1 MCPLEPTYVPT
12 RAYICAHSAGGHALL
27 REGWRAHTRRMAT
40 DRAPAAEVADLWGD
54 TGTLRPSQV
63 LVDICA
69 GAAFAAVIGLVQL
82 QLSPWSSVVALL
94 LGAALAVR
102 RRLPMCMVVLAV
114 AASVLQVVTGDLAV
128 VADAAYI
135 ALFSTLGS
143 HRVQRVR
150 RLGLVCAAVAVVVAG
165 SWAGARASD
174 SESVRGA
181 VFVGIA
187 FAAITAVVVGG
198 GWVGGFLR
206 WQRRQAVQAR
216 ADAVLEAAELRRLR
230 DLYEQEQERG
240 RIAADM
246 HDLVAH
252 SWAIVAAQAD
262 GARYVLRADP
272 DQATE
277 ALRVIADT
285 ARSAM
290 GDVRVLLAQL
300 RDRSERRQQSDGSL
314 EFEQTDALIAR
325 MRASGMDVR
334 FERHG
339 LPAPSDLLTMAT
351 ARVLAESLTNAL
363 KHGDLSW
370 PVHVEEDWRDGYRL
384 RVANAT
390 CGPPTAE
397 SAGPE
402 PGHGLLGMAERMKLV
417 GGALRAGRDGDQW
430 VVEAAVAQTRL
441 LDGVKVDIW

>member
-1 MCPLEPTYVPT
+1 MP
-12 RAYICAHSAGGHALL
+12 
-27 REGWRAHTRRMAT
+27 T
-40 DRAPAAEVADLWGD
+40 DRAPSAAVTDLWGD
-54 TGTLRPSQV
+54 TGPLRPRQV
-63 LVDICA
+63 LVDVCA
-69 GAAFAAVIGLVQL
+69 GAAVAVVVGLVQL
-82 QLSPWSSVVALL
+82 QLSPWSSVAALL

-102 RRLPMCMVVLAV
+102 RLLLTCMVVLAV

-135 ALFSTLGS
+135 ALFFTLGS

-150 RLGLVCAAVAVVVAG
+150 RFGLICAVVAIIVAG
-165 SWAGARASD
+165 SWAGARASE

-230 DLYEQEQERG
+230 DLYGQEQERG

-252 SWAIVAAQAD
+252 SWAVVAAQAD

-277 ALRVIADT
+277 ALLVIADT

-300 RDRSERRQQSDGSL
+300 RDRSDGLHHSGSSL
-314 EFEQTDALIAR
+314 EFEQTEALIAR
-325 MRASGMDVR
+325 MRASGMDLR
-334 FERHG
+334 FERRG
-339 LPAPSDLLTMAT
+339 MPVPSDLLTMAVV
-351 ARVLAESLTNAL
+351 RVLAESLTNAL
-363 KHGDLSW
+363 KHGDLTS
-370 PVHVEEDWRDGYRL
+370 PVYVAEDWRDGYRL
-384 RVANAT
+384 RVANAIP
-390 CGPPTAE
+390 GPPSPE

-430 VVEAAVAQTRL
+430 VVEAEVAQTRL
-441 LDGVKVDIW
+441 LNGAKVDIT

>member
-1 MCPLEPTYVPT
+1 
-12 RAYICAHSAGGHALL
+12 
-27 REGWRAHTRRMAT
+27 MAT
-40 DRAPAAEVADLWGD
+40 DRAPAAGVADLWGD
-54 TGTLRPSQV
+54 TGPLRRSQV
-63 LVDICA
+63 LVDVFA

-82 QLSPWSSVVALL
+82 QLSPWSSVAALL

-114 AASVLQVVTGDLAV
+114 GASVLQVVTGDLAV

-187 FAAITAVVVGG
+187 FAAITAVVIGG

-290 GDVRVLLAQL
+290 ADVRVLLAQL
-300 RDRSERRQQSDGSL
+300 RDRSESRQQSDSL
-314 EFEQTDALIAR
+314 EFEQTDALMAR
-325 MRASGMDVR
+325 MRASGMDLR

-339 LPAPSDLLTMAT
+339 LSAPSDLLTMAT
-351 ARVLAESLTNAL
+351 TRVLAESLTNAL

-397 SAGPE
+397 SATPE

-430 VVEAAVAQTRL
+430 VVEAEVAQTRL
-441 LDGVKVDIW
+441 LDGVKVDMT

>member
-1 MCPLEPTYVPT
+1 MP
-12 RAYICAHSAGGHALL
+12 
-27 REGWRAHTRRMAT
+27 T
-40 DRAPAAEVADLWGD
+40 DRAPTAAVTDLWGD
-54 TGTLRPSQV
+54 TGPLGPRQV
-63 LVDICA
+63 LVDVGA
-69 GAAFAAVIGLVQL
+69 GAAFAAVVGLVQL
-82 QLSPWSSVVALL
+82 QLSPWSSVAALL

-102 RRLPMCMVVLAV
+102 RLLLTCMVVLAV
-114 AASVLQVVTGDLAV
+114 AASVVQVVTGDLAV

-135 ALFSTLGS
+135 LLFFTLGS

-150 RLGLVCAAVAVVVAG
+150 RFGLTCAVVAVIVAG
-165 SWAGARASD
+165 SWAGARAAD
-174 SESVRGA
+174 SESMREA

-230 DLYEQEQERG
+230 DLYGQEQERG

-252 SWAIVAAQAD
+252 SWAVVAAQAD

-277 ALRVIADT
+277 ALLVIADT

-290 GDVRVLLAQL
+290 SDVRVLLAQL
-300 RDRSERRQQSDGSL
+300 RDRSDSLHHSDSSL
-314 EFEQTDALIAR
+314 EFEQTDALLAR
-325 MRASGMDVR
+325 MRASGMDLR
-334 FERHG
+334 FERRG
-339 LPAPSDLLTMAT
+339 TPAPSDLFTMAT
-351 ARVLAESLTNAL
+351 VRVLAESLTNAL
-363 KHGDLSW
+363 KHGDLTS
-370 PVHVEEDWRDGYRL
+370 PVYVEEDWRDGYRL

-390 CGPPTAE
+390 PGRPSPGP
-397 SAGPE
+397 AGPE

-417 GGALRAGRDGDQW
+417 GGTLRAGRDGDQW
-430 VVEAAVAQTRL
+430 VVEAGVAQTRL
-441 LDGVKVDIW
+441 LNGVKVDMT